1 MLMRD
6 FDVEYRAIIFLK
18 SGQKAVVYIKLA
30 INKQKRLSR
39 KPKND
44 LHRQGGDGDERPEKS
59 SLFSR
64 AMKGLRSLREKPSL
78 KIRNSK
84 LQRQ

>member
-1 MLMRD
+1 MRD

-44 LHRQGGDGDERPEKS
+44 LHRQGETETRDQKNR
-59 SLFSR
+59 LC
-64 AMKGLRSLREKPSL
+64 LVV
-78 KIRNSK
+78 
-84 LQRQ
+84 